1 MEAAYMTNSELSQP
15 QARLAAA
22 ALKAWKTN
30 IDRAGKFFSSLNE
43 EQLQAEVAPGKN
55 RLLYLWGHLTAVNDA
70 MLPLLGFG
78 DRLHPELDAIF
89 ISVPDKSVPNPP
101 SAKDLKNAWDE
112 VNAKLTP
119 AMQSLS
125 AGDWLQK
132 HNAVSEEDFA
142 KEPDRNRFAIL
153 LGRTNHLAY
162 HVGQAILAPRS

>member
-1 MEAAYMTNSELSQP
+1 MMKTDSELSQP
-15 QARLAAA
+15 QVRLAAA

-30 IDRAGKFFSSLNE
+30 IDRATKFFSSLNE

-119 AMQSLS
+119 AMQNLS
-125 AGDWLQK
+125 AAEWLQK

-162 HVGQAILAPRS
+162 HVGQAILAPR